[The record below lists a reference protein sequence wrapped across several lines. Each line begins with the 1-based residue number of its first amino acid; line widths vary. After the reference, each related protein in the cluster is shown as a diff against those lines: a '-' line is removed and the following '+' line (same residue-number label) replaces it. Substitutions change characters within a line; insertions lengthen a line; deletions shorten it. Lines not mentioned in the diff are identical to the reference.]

1 MYLFKRDRK
10 LRLIGIQSL
19 RFKLTIKCFQPWLT
33 HKTKMKII
41 NLKIFPAKVS
51 SYRYQDSY
59 IRIEFD
65 RITFAGQIELVIDDS
80 DLHYF
85 ERKEFV

>member
-41 NLKIFPAKVS
+41 KLENIS
-51 SYRYQDSY
+51 SKSFELYQDSY

-65 RITFAGQIELVIDDS
+65 RITFSGQIELVIDDS

>member
-19 RFKLTIKCFQPWLT
+19 RFKLKIKCFQPWLT

-41 NLKIFPAKVS
+41 KLENIS
-51 SYRYQDSY
+51 SKSFELYQDSY

-65 RITFAGQIELVIDDS
+65 RITFSGQIELVIDDS